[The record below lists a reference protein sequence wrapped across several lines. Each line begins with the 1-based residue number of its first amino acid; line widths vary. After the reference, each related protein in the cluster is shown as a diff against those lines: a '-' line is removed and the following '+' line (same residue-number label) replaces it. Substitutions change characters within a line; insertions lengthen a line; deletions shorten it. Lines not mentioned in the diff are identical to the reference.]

1 VETFWGSILWRQI
14 AFNLVLNTLSILV
27 YEVTYII
34 RNSDGKD
41 LIVFSNLVVLTTM
54 VLILVAFIAILSVS
68 NVNFG

>member
-1 VETFWGSILWRQI
+1 METFWGSILWRQI